1 MCASIPLHRRNQ
13 RNGRKWLTLV
23 VDRAQNHRQP
33 QADVQ
38 IHWYN
43 PLPISPHIEPCRT
56 LLITLRGI
64 ERHLGRYSTEFEPRD
79 VPPRQAQV
87 SVLSG
92 HCDVCVECKWL
103 IFCG

>member
-64 ERHLGRYSTEFEPRD
+64 EGHLGRYSTEMFLLVR
-79 VPPRQAQV
+79 RKSA
-87 SVLSG
+87 
-92 HCDVCVECKWL
+92 
-103 IFCG
+103 FCRGIVMFASSANG